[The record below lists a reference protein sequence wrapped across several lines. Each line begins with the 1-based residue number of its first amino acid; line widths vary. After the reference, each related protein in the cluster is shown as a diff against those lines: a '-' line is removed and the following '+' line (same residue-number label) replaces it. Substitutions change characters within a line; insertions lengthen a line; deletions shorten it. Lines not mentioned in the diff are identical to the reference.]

1 MARNFRFADG
11 AHFFRVYQ
19 QRAGALAAY
28 ASAHFD
34 KRMKTM
40 KTMRGGRCAHWAA
53 VALLAVWASTSSW
66 AQAPKPVRIGLIG
79 PFSGP
84 SSDFGIPMRNGAQLA
99 ADEIN
104 AAGGYLG
111 RPIELVIK
119 DDVATPD
126 VGLQRTQE
134 LLQEGVVATVGF
146 CNTGVAMKS
155 LEVFQNARLPLV
167 VPCAT
172 GTPITTKFP
181 AADSYIFRTS
191 PRDAL
196 QAPFVVDDIVAR
208 GWTRVAILADK
219 TGYGEA
225 GMNDVVQ
232 ALAEHGLKPVHVGR
246 FELGV
251 KDLRDQV
258 KAAQDAGANVLFSY
272 TVGAEAAVIAK
283 ARQALK
289 WNVTQ
294 VGAWPLSFPAY
305 LQGARDAAEGSL
317 MAQTFIGE
325 PSNERRVAFLSA
337 YARKFETR
345 KIAVPMAAAQAY
357 DAMYLLSYA
366 LLSIRNGELTGV
378 AVKHALENIQRVYY
392 GVVATHEH
400 PFSREDKDAIS
411 KNMLVMGV
419 VRNGTVGFAYAADRS
434 KNLIVQRKKTGS

>member
-1 MARNFRFADG
+1 MNSQVCGVRMVRQACMALGLAG
-11 AHFFRVYQ
+11 VLLA
-19 QRAGALAAY
+19 AGAQTP
-28 ASAHFD
+28 S
-34 KRMKTM
+34 
-40 KTMRGGRCAHWAA
+40 
-53 VALLAVWASTSSW
+53 
-66 AQAPKPVRIGLIG
+66 PIRIGLIG

-84 SSDFGIPMRNGAQLA
+84 SSDFGVPMRNGAQLA
-99 ADEIN
+99 VDEIN

-111 RPIELVIK
+111 RPIELAIK
-119 DDVATPD
+119 DDTANPD

-134 LLQEGVVATVGF
+134 LMQEGVVATIGF

-155 LEVFQNARLPLV
+155 LDLFQNARSPLV

-172 GTPITTKFP
+172 GTPITSKFP

-208 GWTRVAILADK
+208 GWTKVAILADK

-225 GMNDVVQ
+225 GMNDVVK
-232 ALAEHGLKPVHVGR
+232 ALAEHGLKPVHIGR
-246 FELGV
+246 FDLGV
-251 KDLRDQV
+251 KDLKDEV
-258 KAAQDAGANVLFSY
+258 KAAQEAGANVLFSY

-294 VGAWPLSFPAY
+294 VGAWPLSFPAFIH
-305 LQGARDAAEGSL
+305 GARDAAEGSL

-337 YARKFETR
+337 YARKFQTR

-357 DAMYLLSYA
+357 DSVYLLSYA
-366 LLSIRNGELTGV
+366 LLSIRNGELVGP
-378 AVKHALENIQRVYY
+378 AIKNALENIKRVYY
-392 GVVATHEH
+392 GVVTTHEQ
-400 PFSREDKDAIS
+400 PFSRDDKDAIS

-434 KNLIVQRKKTGS
+434 KNLIIQRKKSAS

>member
-1 MARNFRFADG
+1 MALGLAG
-11 AHFFRVYQ
+11 VLLA
-19 QRAGALAAY
+19 AGAQTP
-28 ASAHFD
+28 S
-34 KRMKTM
+34 
-40 KTMRGGRCAHWAA
+40 
-53 VALLAVWASTSSW
+53 
-66 AQAPKPVRIGLIG
+66 PIRIGLIG

-84 SSDFGIPMRNGAQLA
+84 SSDFGVPMRNGAQLA
-99 ADEIN
+99 VDEIN

-111 RPIELVIK
+111 RPIELAIK
-119 DDVATPD
+119 DDTANPD

-134 LLQEGVVATVGF
+134 LMQEGVVATIGF

-155 LEVFQNARLPLV
+155 LDLFQNARSPLV

-172 GTPITTKFP
+172 GTPITSKFP

-208 GWTRVAILADK
+208 GWTKVAILADK

-225 GMNDVVQ
+225 GMNDVVK
-232 ALAEHGLKPVHVGR
+232 ALAEHGLKPVHIGR
-246 FELGV
+246 FDLGV
-251 KDLRDQV
+251 KDLKDEV
-258 KAAQDAGANVLFSY
+258 KAAQEAGANVLFSY

-294 VGAWPLSFPAY
+294 VGAWPLSFPAFIH
-305 LQGARDAAEGSL
+305 GARDAAEGSL

-337 YARKFETR
+337 YARKFQTR

-357 DAMYLLSYA
+357 DSVYLLSYA
-366 LLSIRNGELTGV
+366 LLSIRNGELVGP
-378 AVKHALENIQRVYY
+378 AIKNALENIKRVYY
-392 GVVATHEH
+392 GVVTTHEQ
-400 PFSREDKDAIS
+400 PFSRDDKDAIS
-411 KNMLVMGV
+411 KNMLVRGV

-434 KNLIVQRKKTGS
+434 KNLIIQRKKSAS